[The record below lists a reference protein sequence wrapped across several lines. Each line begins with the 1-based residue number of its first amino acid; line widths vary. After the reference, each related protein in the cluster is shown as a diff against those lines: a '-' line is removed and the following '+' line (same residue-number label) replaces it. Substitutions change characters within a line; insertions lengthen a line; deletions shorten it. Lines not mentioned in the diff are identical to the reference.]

1 MLSFI
6 RVITK
11 IEIFGAHI
19 EPEVPEEESLRLGV
33 FKPKNGI
40 REKLRETLQTVLKEE
55 MAERAK
61 EVDEPEAST
70 IAPLSTPTISGKTR
84 YVGEL

>member
-1 MLSFI
+1 M
-6 RVITK
+6 
-11 IEIFGAHI
+11 
-19 EPEVPEEESLRLGV
+19 GV

-84 YVGEL
+84 YVGEAQTEHPHERLYLYHLAWQPTTRV